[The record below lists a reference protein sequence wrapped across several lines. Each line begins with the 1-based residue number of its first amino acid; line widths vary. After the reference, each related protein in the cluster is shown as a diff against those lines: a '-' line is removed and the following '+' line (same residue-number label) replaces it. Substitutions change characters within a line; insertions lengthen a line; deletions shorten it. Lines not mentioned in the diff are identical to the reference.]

1 MKDEQ
6 DLCEDFCFTKNKTEG
21 HTRWQWLLLC
31 LNAIARM
38 LLVAEIYFQLTTW
51 RQRSVIQDPVLALV
65 GPESSDTHSQGQ
77 GLQTYTK
84 YSIGKL
90 NCFL

>member
-1 MKDEQ
+1 MNRISVKIFA
-6 DLCEDFCFTKNKTEG
+6 LPR
-21 HTRWQWLLLC
+21 TRQRATQG
-31 LNAIARM
+31 NAIARM

-65 GPESSDTHSQGQ
+65 GPESSETHSQGQ